1 MNSLKISKKHIV
13 TLWHETQIGPMKRCA
28 EAQEEFSEM
37 MWELHE
43 DMQPEIFD
51 ADKDCQKYHEEQDD
65 KAMKRR
71 KNDK

>member
-13 TLWHETQIGPMKRCA
+13 TLWHETQIGPMKRCQ

-37 MWELHE
+37 MWELHK

-51 ADKDCQKYHEEQDD
+51 ANKDCLSYHEEQDH
-65 KAMKRR
+65 KAMK
-71 KNDK
+71 KEKK